1 MKQII
6 KKLMIISLF
15 IVCTVTATTASAYP
29 AQGTEGDELQVAEAQ
44 HLEIQLGTEWTGVEF
59 MLKTDAGIYPDL
71 IPVDETGV
79 LSFEIGGSKSYILSC
94 MQSSAPI
101 PELIM
106 QAPVTIDAETIA
118 EESIKS
124 IEEESNVS
132 GIPITHIVMFG
143 AGILIAIG
151 ILVAIHISN
160 KNKQTVQNDEEDD
173 DF

>member
-1 MKQII
+1 MKQLI
-6 KKLMIISLF
+6 KKLMIISLL
-15 IVCTVTATTASAYP
+15 IVCIVTATTASAYP
-29 AQGTEGDELQVAEAQ
+29 SQGTEGDELQVAEAQ

-79 LSFEIGGSKSYILSC
+79 LSLEIGGSKSYILSC
-94 MQSSAPI
+94 MQSSVAI

-106 QAPVTIDAETIA
+106 QAPVIIDAETVA
-118 EESIKS
+118 EESIKA

-143 AGILIAIG
+143 VGIMIAIG

-160 KNKQTVQNDEEDD
+160 KNKQTVQNDEDD